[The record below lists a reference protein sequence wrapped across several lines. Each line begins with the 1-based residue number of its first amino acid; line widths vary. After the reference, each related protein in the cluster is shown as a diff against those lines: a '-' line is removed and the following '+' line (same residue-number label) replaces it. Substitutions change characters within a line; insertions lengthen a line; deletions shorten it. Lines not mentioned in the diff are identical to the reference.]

1 MNNKLYLVSLI
12 RQGNL
17 PNEDYYYHGLEDAKY
32 HFSLFKEDDSGLY
45 QRILLIEQGQKETC
59 LDVIDF

>member
-1 MNNKLYLVSLI
+1 MDNKIYVVSFI

-17 PNEDYYYHGLEDAKY
+17 PNEDYYYNRIEDAKY

-45 QRILLIEQGQKETC
+45 KSIRLIEQGQNKTCIKE
-59 LDVIDF
+59 LLF